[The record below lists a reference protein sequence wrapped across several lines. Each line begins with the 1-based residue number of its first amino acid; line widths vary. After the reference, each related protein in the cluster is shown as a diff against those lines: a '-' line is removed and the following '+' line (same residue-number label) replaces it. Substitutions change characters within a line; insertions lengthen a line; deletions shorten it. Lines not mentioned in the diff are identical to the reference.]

1 MFMDEPAEKSKN
13 ATDAQSFSQFIEA
26 MTPGQLGTLAFKLG
40 AFAWIGLNI
49 CFFGWQPVYCPG
61 AYLNP
66 NALNWCSA
74 AVLLYSSYLSL
85 RAMSKGSHLPAVM
98 TLTFLWSVC
107 CTIARVLMQ

>member
-1 MFMDEPAEKSKN
+1 MDESSEKVDKAAEG
-13 ATDAQSFSQFIEA
+13 QSFSQFIDA
-26 MTPGQLGTLAFKLG
+26 MTPGQLGTLAFNLG

-66 NALNWCSA
+66 NILNWFSA
-74 AVLLYSSYLSL
+74 AVLLYSSYLAVW
-85 RAMSKGSHLPAVM
+85 AMSKGSLLPAVI

-107 CTIARVLMQ
+107 CTITRVLTQ